1 MDNHNAVK
9 VSIAPVRTNPSRTQ
23 PHYVRWRVAGRQHWK
38 SFATKDGE
46 NGAAAFH
53 AALVQAVARGM
64 TWDKESGLPRSLHRI
79 EGAPVAQL
87 AQQFMVT
94 EWARLSPNTRR
105 SYGEALVAF
114 TFAATRT
121 GSPAPEPERAR
132 SVVLQWLCPIGESEG
147 TKPTWAPLNEL
158 DEPVRAWLLAE
169 GLTAGE
175 LDGAVLK
182 RVDAVMRRRPE
193 TGIPY
198 ARTTQNRLV
207 NPVKRML
214 REAGERGLIDPVE
227 WPMARRGAKAKSEMG
242 TRSSREEVFPTIE
255 GLRQILRAMESHQ
268 PASKLYQT
276 LSAVCAY
283 GGLRPGEAVALT
295 VEDIDFEAET
305 LRVERAWHGGGAA
318 RWNTQATTIAGPKTE
333 RSYRT
338 IAIPRPLHEY
348 LQEWTRSQGLTTGRL
363 FVTRTG
369 GRPTQTNWIRALA
382 RACEKV
388 GWSPAV
394 TPYDLRRIHA
404 SHLVMFVPI
413 TEAAERLGHS
423 VDVLTKNYLRK
434 VKSIEAITGGW
445 DDYSSAV
452 ANAFEIHLWD
462 R

>member
-1 MDNHNAVK
+1 MDKRNAVK
-9 VSIAPVRTNPSRTQ
+9 VTVAPVRTDPSRAQ
-23 PHYVRWRVAGRQHWK
+23 SHYVRWRVAGRQHWQ

-53 AALVQAVARGM
+53 AMLVQAVARGV
-64 TWDKESGLPRSLHRI
+64 TWDTETGLPASLHRI
-79 EGAPVAQL
+79 DSAPIAVL

-105 SYGEALVAF
+105 SYAEALVAF
-114 TFAATRT
+114 TFAATRS
-121 GSPAPEPERAR
+121 GDPAPEPERAR
-132 SVVLQWLCPIGESEG
+132 LEVIQWLCPIGETERA
-147 TKPTWAPLNEL
+147 TPTWSSFDDL
-158 DEPVRAWLLAE
+158 DDPVRSWLLLE

-182 RVDAVMRRRPE
+182 RVDAVMRRRPG

-198 ARTTQNRLV
+198 ARTTQSRLV
-207 NPVKRML
+207 NPAKRML
-214 REAGERGLIDPVE
+214 REAGERGLIDQIE
-227 WPMARRGAKAKSEMG
+227 WPMARRGAKAKSEMSARTG
-242 TRSSREEVFPTIE
+242 REEVFPTIE
-255 GLRQILRAMESHQ
+255 GLRQILRAMENHQ
-268 PASKLYQT
+268 PASRLYQT

-295 VEDIDFEAET
+295 VEDVNIEAQT
-305 LRVERAWHGGGAA
+305 LRIERAWHGVGAA
-318 RWNTQATTIAGPKTE
+318 RWNTQATIIAGPKTE

-338 IAIPRPLHEY
+338 IAMPRPLREY
-348 LQEWTRSQGLTTGRL
+348 LAEWICSQGLTTGRL

-382 RACEKV
+382 RACGKV
-388 GWSPAV
+388 GWSPAI

-434 VKSIEAITGGW
+434 VKSIEASTGGW